1 MDNFVEFTPIEK
13 NIKEDALNYYNE
25 NGIDLPD
32 HPAIRD
38 YFSLSQDDKNI
49 DMNFYAGKVSGK
61 KSKLLTKKPVKQNPP
76 RFSAFP
82 NKPSEESQ
90 WPMKDSTVET
100 ILNKSKV
107 NTKEKENFIKELA
120 KLNLSDVD
128 ADYAVKLAEHESSF
142 RPYVTNQLG
151 YFGYYQF
158 GDSAMK
164 DVGFT
169 KEDMKNPLNQHIAA
183 IRYKNKNLEPFRD
196 FIGKTVKGIKLTENN
211 LAAAAH
217 LAGRTGLRD
226 WLNGTKNSSFSKR
239 GFIDANG
246 THITKY
252 LKEF

>member
-1 MDNFVEFTPIEK
+1 MNNFAEFTPIEK
-13 NIKEDALNYYNE
+13 NIKQDALDYYNE
-25 NGIDLPD
+25 NGIELPD
-32 HPAIRD
+32 HPIIRD
-38 YFSLSQDDKNI
+38 YFNLPDGKTNI
-49 DMNFYAGKVSGK
+49 DMTFNVGASSGK
-61 KSKLLTKKPVKQNPP
+61 KTKLLNKKPVRQNFP
-76 RFSAFP
+76 RFAAFP

-90 WPMKDSTVET
+90 WPRNDSTIET

-107 NTKEKENFIKELA
+107 NSKDKEIFIKELE
-120 KLNLSDVD
+120 KLKLSDED
-128 ADYAVKLAEHESSF
+128 KDYAIKLAEHESSF
-142 RPYVTNQLG
+142 RPNITNQLG

-169 KEDMKNPLNQHIAA
+169 KEDMKNPTNQHIAA
-183 IRYKNKNLEPFRD
+183 IRYKNKNLQPFVD

-217 LAGRTGLRD
+217 LAGVGGLRD
-226 WLNGTKNSSFSKR
+226 WLKGTKNTSFSKR